1 MIQTYHTPA
10 EINAIMVAM
19 VPSRDTVRAAWEA
32 VPAEERAGLVLLAQQ
47 DLDACAWVGQRAS
60 ASQIAAWPRTPRV
73 IGRNHI
79 ASDSDAWAQSSSRT
93 PAEAGIDI
101 ESPLP
106 GGAGVE
112 AWSVAGI
119 PANLRLAHAIQC
131 GHHAAVLLGA
141 DAGSQARLDDARRG
155 IVSASGGGQSY
166 SIDAARADRPR
177 AQLHPKARA
186 LVAQWL
192 AHSAE
197 GV

>member
-1 MIQTYHTPA
+1 MITSYHTPA
-10 EINAIMVAM
+10 EITAILTAM

-60 ASQIAAWPRTPRV
+60 ASQIAAWPRRPRV
-73 IGRNHI
+73 VRRN
-79 ASDSDAWAQSSSRT
+79 SDTDSAAWSTSAYRT
-93 PAEAGIDI
+93 PAEAGIEI

-106 GGAGVE
+106 VGVE

-131 GHHAAVLLGA
+131 GHHAAVLMGA

-155 IVSASGGGQSY
+155 IVSAAGGGQSY

-177 AQLHPKARA
+177 NQLHPKARA